1 MKRKFKWTNNTR
13 FQISINA
20 AIWKELLE
28 GASHVFATL
37 KPLVKNITLRFKII
51 LMGRPPVEDQK
62 KRIVQVNIRLTE
74 DEHKTVIQYSQASG
88 QSPANWMRRKVFT
101 GKFPPV
107 KLSPLEASMYNEL
120 RSIGVNLNQ
129 IAHKINQGDDYK
141 KHLDLIV
148 DTWIAIK
155 GMLRQLTNDRQSG

>member
-1 MKRKFKWTNNTR
+1 
-13 FQISINA
+13 
-20 AIWKELLE
+20 
-28 GASHVFATL
+28 
-37 KPLVKNITLRFKII
+37 
-51 LMGRPPVEDQK
+51 MGRPRVEDQN

-74 DEHKTVIQYSQASG
+74 EEHKKITQYSQASG
-88 QSPANWMRRKVFT
+88 LSPANWIRRKVFT

-129 IAHKINQGDDYK
+129 IAHKINQGDDHK
-141 KHLDLIV
+141 KYLDLII

-155 GMLRQLTNDRQSG
+155 GMLKQLTNDRQPG